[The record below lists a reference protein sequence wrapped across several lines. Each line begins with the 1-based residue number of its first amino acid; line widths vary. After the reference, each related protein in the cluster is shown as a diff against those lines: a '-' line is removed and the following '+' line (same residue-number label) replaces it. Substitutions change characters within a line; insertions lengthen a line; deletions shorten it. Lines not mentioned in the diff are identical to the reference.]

1 VNPERL
7 GIVIVN
13 WNGRRLL
20 EACLRSVYEDP
31 AGRAAMVCVVDN
43 ASQDESAAMVK
54 ERFAAVRLVESATN
68 LGFAKACNL
77 GLKELGAADAVLFL
91 NPDAA
96 AQGRAIS
103 RMLACLRARPD
114 AGAVTCAL
122 IDGRGRFQE
131 AQGHR
136 LPSPRTAFNQYF
148 FLSRLSDALFPGIFL
163 SRRPSGTAEVEWI
176 SGAAMMVRGAAL
188 DGSPFFNEEYFMY
201 AEDMEASLTLRR
213 KGWKLLF
220 ISDAEM
226 VHHVKQSTSRT
237 GPRIFNTQVSSQLLF
252 FRKHYSSRE
261 AWSMRWIMAA
271 GHALRLCAHA
281 VLGLARGQ
289 AAHRGKAASQWRLLR
304 HMLGREAACG

>member
-1 VNPERL
+1 ML
-7 GIVIVN
+7 LTIQIVN
-13 WNGRRLL
+13 YNSRDNLH
-20 EACLRSVYEDP
+20 ACLRSIRENIPEQINLQIIVINNDKEKLEVYSEESRVELIEKNENIGFGK
-31 AGRAAMVCVVDN
+31 AHNIGSQAA
-43 ASQDESAAMVK
+43 K
-54 ERFAAVRLVESATN
+54 
-68 LGFAKACNL
+68 GKY
-77 GLKELGAADAVLFL
+77 VLFL

-201 AEDMEASLTLRR
+201 AEDMEASLTL
-213 KGWKLLF
+213 KPQEAPL
-220 ISDAEM
+220 
-226 VHHVKQSTSRT
+226 SR
-237 GPRIFNTQVSSQLLF
+237 P
-252 FRKHYSSRE
+252 
-261 AWSMRWIMAA
+261 AA
-271 GHALRLCAHA
+271 
-281 VLGLARGQ
+281 
-289 AAHRGKAASQWRLLR
+289 AASTCREKSCAKQGVPAARR
-304 HMLGREAACG
+304 RRVSRRGR